1 MEPTPAPVPT
11 PDPTPTPNPTPTTPA
26 STSIYTY
33 EVLSDGTIRIT
44 SCQTSDVNLVIP
56 DTIDGYTV
64 TEIGANAFAN
74 QTSIQMVKFPAN
86 LKQIGVKAFANCT
99 GLLEVTLPD
108 TIQGAGQLCFSGCT
122 ALKKA
127 VLNKGRRN
135 IVYGMFENCTSLTE
149 VVIPDTVENV
159 AMYAFLKTIY
169 SFKKLKKNKYYYVR
183 VRAYVYN
190 SNHKK
195 VYGSWSAVKK
205 VKIKK

>member
-44 SCQTSDVNLVIP
+44 SSQTSDVNLVIP

-74 QTSIQMVKFPAN
+74 QTSIQRVKFPAN

-108 TIQGAGQLCFSGCT
+108 MIQGAGQLCFSSCT

-127 VLNKGRRN
+127 VLNKGRIN
-135 IVYGMFENCTSLTE
+135 IVLW
-149 VVIPDTVENV
+149 
-159 AMYAFLKTIY
+159 
-169 SFKKLKKNKYYYVR
+169 YV
-183 VRAYVYN
+183 
-190 SNHKK
+190 
-195 VYGSWSAVKK
+195 
-205 VKIKK
+205 